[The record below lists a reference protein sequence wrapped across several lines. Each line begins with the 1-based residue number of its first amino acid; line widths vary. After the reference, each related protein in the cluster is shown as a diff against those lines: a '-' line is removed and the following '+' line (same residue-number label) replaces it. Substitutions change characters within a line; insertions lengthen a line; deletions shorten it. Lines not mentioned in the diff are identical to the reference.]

1 MTNKGQAGMNLCRWV
16 NVCWPVMALLF
27 SSALPAAEY
36 KVGVRAK
43 SGIEQA
49 KIQWQATVDY
59 LTEQIPNHRFIL
71 VPMLSLREIT
81 AAVGRGDLD
90 FLITNPSS
98 AVEVEHLHGAQI
110 LATLKNRRANT
121 AQTRFGS
128 VVFVHAKNEHI
139 MTLNDLKGKTLMAV
153 SEPAFGGWRVV
164 WRELLL
170 QGIDPYRDLKSV
182 KFANSIQENVVYAVR
197 DGKADAGVVR
207 TDQLERMEAAGKID
221 MRYFRILNNKNVSGF
236 PFFLSTD
243 LYPEWPF
250 LSMKGVPINVTQ
262 LVGQS
267 LLSVTADSE
276 AAKKG
281 KYVGWVAPLN
291 YNSVEELMK
300 TLKVGP
306 FALPEK

>member
-1 MTNKGQAGMNLCRWV
+1 MNKYRWISAAGLV
-16 NVCWPVMALLF
+16 IAILF
-27 SSALPAAEY
+27 SNIVFAADY

-59 LTEQIPNHRFIL
+59 LTEQIPGHRFTL
-71 VPMLSLREIT
+71 VPMLSLPEIT
-81 AAVGRGDLD
+81 TAAGRGDLD

-98 AVEVEHLHGAQI
+98 AVEVERLHGAQM
-110 LATLKNRRANT
+110 LATLINRRANT

-128 VVFVHAKNEHI
+128 VVFVHVKNEHI
-139 MTLNDLKGKTLMAV
+139 LTLRDLKGKTLMAV
-153 SEPAFGGWRVV
+153 TESAFGGWRVV

-182 KFANSIQENVVYAVR
+182 KFANSIQESVVYAVR

-221 MRYFRILNNKNVSGF
+221 MRYFRILNNKNVSDF

-243 LYPEWPF
+243 LYPEWPI
-250 LSMKGVPINVTQ
+250 LSMKDIPVELSQ

-267 LLSVTADSE
+267 LLAVPAESE
-276 AAKKG
+276 AAQKG
-281 KYVGWVAPLN
+281 KYVGWAAPLS
-291 YNSVEELMK
+291 YSSVEKLMK